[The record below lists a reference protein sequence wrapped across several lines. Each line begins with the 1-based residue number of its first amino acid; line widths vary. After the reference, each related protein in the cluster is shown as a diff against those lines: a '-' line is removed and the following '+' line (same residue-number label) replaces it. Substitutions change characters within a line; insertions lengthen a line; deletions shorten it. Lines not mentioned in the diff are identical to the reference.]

1 MKQLRIGIMIVLL
14 SLISLIPTTAQDE
27 LQAQKFLLT
36 FVPNVQF
43 SPLYM
48 GIEGGYFAEHGLDIS
63 IEHLNEPDVVDLIAA
78 GQEQFGMV
86 SGEQVI
92 LAAAN
97 GRPVLYVYEWFQ
109 QYPVGVVMA
118 ADNMAESIADLA
130 GSKVGLPGRFGAS
143 YSGLTTMLMAA
154 GMSESDI
161 QLEEIGFNAP
171 EVFCIGAVEASVV
184 YVNNEPLQIRN
195 RAAQGD
201 CGDVSDVRVLPVA
214 SAVDL
219 VSNGIMTS
227 PDVAENDPERVRAV
241 VDAFDSGLQD
251 TINNPARAYLV
262 SLDYVEGLPADE
274 DFVAALTVQ
283 ADAVDAF
290 LSDEPDRM
298 AVAERRAEDFAA
310 LQAQFDSDT
319 LIQYEV
325 LLATIDLLDADQ
337 LGYSDLASWEAMQST
352 LLEMGL
358 LDEAVDLNSI
368 YSNDYLPE

>member
-1 MKQLRIGIMIVLL
+1 MKLLRTGIVILVL
-14 SLISLIPTTAQDE
+14 SLISLVPATAQDD
-27 LQAQKFLLT
+27 LQSQKFLLT

-48 GIEGGYFAEHGLDIS
+48 GIAGGYFAEHGLDIS

-97 GRPVLYVYEWFQ
+97 GRPALYVYEWFQ
-109 QYPVGVVMA
+109 QYPVGVVLA
-118 ADNMAESIADLA
+118 EDNPAESITDLA
-130 GSKVGLPGRFGAS
+130 GTKIGIPGRFGAS
-143 YSGLTTMLMAA
+143 YSGLTTLLMAG
-154 GMSESDI
+154 GMTESDI

-171 EVFCIGAVEASVV
+171 EVFCIGAVQASVV
-184 YVNNEPLQIRN
+184 YVNNEPLQIHN

-201 CGDVSDVRVLPVA
+201 CGDVTGVRVLPVA
-214 SAVDL
+214 SSVDL
-219 VSNGIMTS
+219 VSNGIMTNPKIAAED
-227 PDVAENDPERVRAV
+227 PDLVRAV
-241 VDAFDSGLQD
+241 VDSFNSGLQD

-262 SLDYVEGLPADE
+262 SLDYVEGLPAD
-274 DFVAALTVQ
+274 DALIAALTAQ
-283 ADAVDAF
+283 ADDVDAF
-290 LSDEPDRM
+290 LTEAPDRM
-298 AVAERRAEDFAA
+298 AVAGRRMADYET
-310 LQAQFDSDT
+310 LQAQFDSDA

-337 LGYSDLASWEAMQST
+337 LGYSDLASWEAMQDT

-358 LDEAVDLNSI
+358 LDEAVELSDI